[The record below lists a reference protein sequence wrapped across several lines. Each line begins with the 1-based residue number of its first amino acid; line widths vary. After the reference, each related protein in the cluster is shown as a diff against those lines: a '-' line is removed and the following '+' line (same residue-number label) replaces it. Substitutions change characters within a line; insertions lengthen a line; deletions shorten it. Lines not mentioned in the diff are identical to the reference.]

1 MTRLPCKRVFLIFLQ
16 RKRGIFLHKRFYT
29 IGMAGHIDHG
39 KTALTKAL
47 TEVDTDRL
55 KEEKERN
62 ISIEPG
68 FAPLKL
74 QNHDWNISIIDVPGH
89 EKFIRQ
95 MIAGVAGID
104 LVIIV
109 IAGDEGIMPQTREHM
124 DILSLLGVEE
134 AILVVTKADLIDEEM
149 EELVEE
155 DIRSYV
161 KGKSY
166 ERAELLF
173 VDSLSGRGIHELEQ
187 LIGEKLSDQPT
198 RDASG
203 AFRMPVDQSFTIKG
217 QGTIVRG
224 TIFEGNLRTEDRV
237 LFLPQNQQAR
247 IRQIQVHHTPVTQAF
262 AGQRAAVNITGL
274 GKEEVKRGDV
284 MVKSDAFITTR
295 TLDVRLILVDHLLSP
310 IKQRAPINVY
320 IGTAQATGKIVFFD
334 RNEVTESSEEIFCQL
349 RLNEP
354 VVAKRSDRFILRRPT
369 PVETVGGGMVIEAGA
384 EKHRFGVN
392 TVEMLKEKSK
402 TTPEERLIHLLLET
416 KWMDEQGI
424 WKDTAMDPKQ
434 LQDVLQTNIAD
445 GRIIALS
452 NGYMLREE
460 VDRLLGDTAGSLK
473 EYHDQ
478 YPLRA
483 GKNKAELIAQLPL
496 NKSIGKRLMDSWLK
510 KGELEAYGQFFA
522 LPSFTPCFPKEWA
535 ERFRALEKQWRQD
548 GLEVKTWNAYGE
560 EMDVPDSWVQEL
572 KLFYLQ
578 QDLAWELDGKHLV
591 HIKPVRKSFEQLY
604 HETEEAFSLKEAKDV
619 FQVSRKYLVPLLE
632 NADERGMTLR
642 IDNRRKWL
650 KQPSEILSTK

>member
-1 MTRLPCKRVFLIFLQ
+1 M
-16 RKRGIFLHKRFYT
+16 HKRFYT

-74 QNHDWNISIIDVPGH
+74 QNHDWNVSIIDVPGH

-173 VDSLSGRGIHELEQ
+173 VDSLSGRGIYELEQ
-187 LIGEKLSDQPT
+187 LIGEKLSVQPT

-224 TIFEGNLRTEDRV
+224 TIFEGSLRIEDRV
-237 LFLPQNQQAR
+237 LFLPQYQQAR
-247 IRQIQVHHTPVTQAF
+247 IRQIEVHHTPVIQAF

-274 GKEEVKRGDV
+274 GKEDVKRGDV
-284 MVKSDAFITTR
+284 MVKSDAFITTQ
-295 TLDVRLILVDHLLSP
+295 TLDVRITLVDHLLSP
-310 IKQRAPINVY
+310 IKQRAPVNVY
-320 IGTAQATGKIVFFD
+320 IGTAQAAGKIVFFD

-369 PVETVGGGMVIEAGA
+369 PVETIGGGVVIEAGA

-402 TTPEERLIHLLLET
+402 TTPEERLIHLLHQT
-416 KWMDEQGI
+416 KWMDEQGL

-434 LQDVLQTNIAD
+434 LKDMLQTNIAE
-445 GRIIALS
+445 GRIIVLS
-452 NGYMLREE
+452 NGYMLKEE
-460 VDRLLGDTAGSLK
+460 VDRLLEDIAGSLK

-478 YPLRA
+478 NPLRA

-496 NKSIGKRLMDSWLK
+496 NKPIGKRLMDYWLK
-510 KGELEAYGQFFA
+510 KGELKAFGQYFA
-522 LPSFTPCFPKEWA
+522 LPSFAPYFPKEWA
-535 ERFRALEKQWRQD
+535 DHFHALEKQWRQD
-548 GLEVKTWNAYGE
+548 GLEVKTWNSYGVE
-560 EMDVPDSWVQEL
+560 LGVPDSWMQEL

-578 QDLAWELDGKHLV
+578 QNLAWELDGKHLV
-591 HIKPVRKSFEQLY
+591 HIQPVRESFEQLY
-604 HETEEAFSLKEAKDV
+604 HETEEAFSLKEAKEV

-632 NADERGMTLR
+632 NGDEAGVTIR
-642 IDNRRKWL
+642 IENGRKWL
-650 KQPSEILSTK
+650 KQPSKILSNKQEAD